1 MEDSRCSK
9 HYAVTAEGLIHLLDL
24 FTVEGFSHYAE
35 ANPASY
41 KSKIS
46 SSQLLIIDIQ
56 ASQELYC
63 PDFSRIMSESPSFSD
78 GEGSE
83 TTDLPAALEIE
94 SIATEEVQPT
104 VLFPQ
109 RRTSLEK
116 VTKTR
121 KQYSEMIE
129 TALFQMNET
138 RTGSSRQAILKYIR
152 ANYEVGDNASRYLS
166 LAIAKLLEKGRI
178 VRKSGVGGL
187 GKFTLSKEIR
197 EAMRKGVKAKSKP
210 KPKPKPKVAAKGT
223 KPAKDNGKEKD
234 AESKAKTG
242 KSKTKA
248 KKADEGDEESNKEN
262 KSKPKKTTNKNSAKA
277 TGGQAKKEE
286 TKAAKKTANEKKK
299 AENVKGKGGDKA
311 ADKATKESKK
321 TTGSKEKPK
330 AKETKAGQSK
340 AKGKAAA
347 AKEKGNEKEA
357 DDDASKK
364 PGQKNTRKNAEKNS
378 KTKRKEL

>member
-1 MEDSRCSK
+1 M
-9 HYAVTAEGLIHLLDL
+9 
-24 FTVEGFSHYAE
+24 FSHYAE

-56 ASQELYC
+56 VSRELYC
-63 PDFSRIMSESPSFSD
+63 PDFSRIMSESPSFTD

-166 LAIAKLLEKGRI
+166 LAIAKLLEQGRI

-210 KPKPKPKVAAKGT
+210 KPKPTKPKAAAKGT
-223 KPAKDNGKEKD
+223 KPAKDKGKEKG

-242 KSKTKA
+242 KSKAKA
-248 KKADEGDEESNKEN
+248 KKADEGDEESDKEN
-262 KSKPKKTTNKNSAKA
+262 KPKAKKTTNKTGAKA

-286 TKAAKKTANEKKK
+286 PKAAKKTANEKKK
-299 AENVKGKGGDKA
+299 AENAKGKGEDKA

-330 AKETKAGQSK
+330 PKETKAGQSK

-357 DDDASKK
+357 ADDASKK
-364 PGQKNTRKNAEKNS
+364 PGQKNTRKNAEKTVKQKS
-378 KTKRKEL
+378 KNYKEYV

>member
-1 MEDSRCSK
+1 M
-9 HYAVTAEGLIHLLDL
+9 
-24 FTVEGFSHYAE
+24 VEGFYVMHYAE

-63 PDFSRIMSESPSFSD
+63 ADFSRIMSESPSFSD

-83 TTDLPAALEIE
+83 TRDLPAALEIE

-210 KPKPKPKVAAKGT
+210 KPKPKPKPTKPKTAAKGT
-223 KPAKDNGKEKD
+223 KPAKDKGKEKG

-242 KSKTKA
+242 KSKA
-248 KKADEGDEESNKEN
+248 KTNKADEDDEESDKEN
-262 KSKPKKTTNKNSAKA
+262 KPKPKKTTNKNGAKA

-286 TKAAKKTANEKKK
+286 PKATKKTANEKKK

-347 AKEKGNEKEA
+347 AKEKGNEKES
-357 DDDASKK
+357 DDDARKK
-364 PGQKNTRKNAEKNS
+364 PSQKNTKKMQ
-378 KTKRKEL
+378 KKQ